1 MKHILASGKGYDGR
15 GDETTEHL
23 YIGHNNLTWFP
34 RFPNLT
40 HLDIGH
46 NLIQDISDLPHKLQ
60 WFCCADNPI
69 DDFSPIESLNLE
81 TLWAHDTDYIPEN
94 FSPYLKNLLLDRT
107 PPFDYELLYGLPLET
122 LELEGHNFKDLT
134 IVQGMSN
141 LEFLNLEGNKVT
153 DITPL
158 KNMTSLRR
166 LNISGCP
173 IKDYSPLNTL
183 SMHLTKLKV

>member
-34 RFPNLT
+34 RFPNVT

-46 NLIQDISDLPHKLQ
+46 NLIQDISDLPYKLQ

-69 DDFSPIESLNLE
+69 DDFSPIESVNLE
-81 TLWAHDTDYIPEN
+81 TLWAHDTEYVPES

-122 LELEGHNFKDLT
+122 LELEGHDLEDLS
-134 IVQGMSN
+134 VLEGMD

-153 DITPL
+153 DISVLTTMP
-158 KNMTSLRR
+158 SLRR
-166 LNISGCP
+166 LNIAGCP
-173 IKDYSPLNTL
+173 IKDKTPLNTL